1 MRPLKGVYVALLVP
15 TLAAVWACSGATTGS
30 GTGDDGGGSSSGA
43 VNVGGPCGPQTCAGG
58 CCDNNNTCQAGNTD
72 ISCGTG
78 NGVCE
83 NCSSLG
89 ETCQAGA
96 CSNGSGGSSSGAGSS
111 GAGGSSSSGGF
122 TFPRLDGGLGGFF
135 DAGNRNRRDAGGRGG
150 LDASFQFDVNV
161 PRFDGAFPTRD
172 SGLGGD

>member
-1 MRPLKGVYVALLVP
+1 MRPLKGVYVALVIP

-30 GTGDDGGGSSSGA
+30 GTGEDGGGGSSSGA

-111 GAGGSSSSGGF
+111 SGPSGGSSSSGGF
-122 TFPRLDGGLGGFF
+122 PVRGFDGGFGGGF
-135 DAGNRNRRDAGGRGG
+135 DAGNRPRRDAGPGRGTV
-150 LDASFQFDVNV
+150 DASSPQFDGGF
-161 PRFDGAFPTRD
+161 RFDGAFPTRD
-172 SGLGGD
+172 